1 MEKQSDQPWHALPA
15 EQVLQHH
22 GVDRTAGLSHDEVLR
37 RQQVHGPNRVSAHRG
52 TPLWLTFLM
61 QFNQPLVYIL
71 LVAVVVTAFLGEWVD
86 SAVILSV
93 VVINAVIG
101 FLQESKAEKAV
112 EALAQMVATDT
123 SVRRERQKQ
132 RVPSHQLVPGD
143 LTLLE
148 AGDRVP
154 ADVRL
159 YHARDF
165 HVDESA
171 LTGESLPVGKQSD
184 PVAHDTILAERKNLA
199 FAGALV
205 TKGQAE
211 GVVCAIGDR
220 TETGRI
226 GQLIASA
233 DELSTPLTKKIAHLS
248 RWLLWAILAVA
259 VLAFAVGVLRGN
271 PPSQMF
277 MAAVALAVGA
287 IPEGLPAAVTIVLAI
302 GVVRMAKRKAII
314 RRLPAVE
321 TLGSTT
327 VICTDKTGTLT
338 ENQMT
343 VREVHADGRAYMV
356 TGTGYGPTGEL
367 RLADVVVNTS
377 EHTALAE
384 CLRAGVLCNE
394 SELRDEG
401 GKIVVHGD
409 PTEAALLVAAQKG
422 GLVPTDVRRDAQ
434 VLDSI
439 PFASEQMF
447 RATMHATPTGKVIY
461 KVGALERLLDTCVDA
476 RGQGDAPTGLD
487 REGILRAAEG
497 IAGRGLRV
505 LALARRLVDAQYG
518 KLDLTNVASGF
529 TFLGLQG
536 MMDPPRP
543 AAIAAVRQCQL
554 AGIAVKMITGDH
566 LATARVIAAQIGL
579 HGREEN
585 GMLVAISGHDLEQVS
600 DQDLPELADRT
611 AVFARVAPEQKLRLV
626 RALQTHGHV
635 VAMTGDGVNDAPA
648 LKQADIGVA
657 MGVTGTEVAKGAASM
672 ILLDDNFASIEAA
685 VEEGRGVFD
694 NLTKFI
700 VWTIPTNVG
709 GAAVLI
715 IAILFGTVLP
725 ALPVQLLWVNLTT
738 SIFLGLMLVFEP
750 KEADLM
756 TLPPRDPKRPLLTFT
771 LLLRTG
777 LVSLI
782 TLSGAFWLFFYELN
796 AEGETEAAA
805 RTAVINVIVLVQ
817 IAYLFSC
824 RTLTHSLFTIGWFT
838 NRWAIVG
845 ALGMLAAQLAFT
857 YAPVMNTLF
866 HTAPIGLESWGRIA
880 CVAVAA
886 FVVVEVEKWI
896 RFGRHHD
903 TPATPK

>member
-1 MEKQSDQPWHALPA
+1 MEKQDDQPWHALPA
-15 EQVLQHH
+15 EQVLEHL
-22 GVDRTAGLSHDEVLR
+22 GVDRAAGLSQDEVRR
-37 RQQVHGPNRVSAHRG
+37 RQQVHGPNRVSAHQG
-52 TPLWLTFLM
+52 TPLWLKFAL
-61 QFNQPLVYIL
+61 QVNQPLVYIL
-71 LVAVVVTAFLGEWVD
+71 LVAAAVTAFLGEWVD
-86 SAVILSV
+86 SSVIFGV
-93 VVINAVIG
+93 VLINAVIG
-101 FLQESKAEKAV
+101 FLQESKADKAI
-112 EALAQMVATDT
+112 EALAKMVATDT
-123 SVRRERQKQ
+123 SVRRERQKR

-143 LTLLE
+143 LALLE

-154 ADVRL
+154 ADVRI

-184 PVAHDTILAERKNLA
+184 PIAHDTILAERKNLA

-211 GVVCAIGDR
+211 GVVCAIGDG

-233 DELSTPLTKKIAHLS
+233 DDLTTPLTRKIAHLS
-248 RWLLWAILAVA
+248 RLLLWAILAVA
-259 VLAFAVGVLRGN
+259 VLAFVIGVLRGN
-271 PPSQMF
+271 PPAQMF

-302 GVVRMAKRKAII
+302 GVSRMAKRQAII

-327 VICTDKTGTLT
+327 VICSDKTGTLT

-343 VREVHADGRAYMV
+343 VREVHADGCAYLV
-356 TGTGYGPTGEL
+356 TGTGYDPTGDL
-367 RLADVVVNTS
+367 RLADVVVKVP
-377 EHTALAE
+377 EHAALAE
-384 CLRAGVLCNE
+384 CLRAGVVCNE
-394 SELRDEG
+394 AELRHED
-401 GKIVVHGD
+401 GKLVVHGD
-409 PTEAALLVAAQKG
+409 PTEAALLVCAQKG
-422 GLVPTDVRRDAQ
+422 GLIPADVRRDTT

-439 PFASEQMF
+439 PFASEHMF
-447 RATMHATPTGKVIY
+447 RATMHATPAGKVIY
-461 KVGALERLLDTCVDA
+461 KVGALERLLETCVDA
-476 RGQGDAPTGLD
+476 RGPSDAPTALD

-497 IAGRGLRV
+497 IAGRGMRV
-505 LALARRLVDAQYG
+505 LALARRLVSAQHG
-518 KLDLTNVASGF
+518 KLSPEDAAGGF

-543 AAIAAVRQCQL
+543 AAIAAVRKCQN
-554 AGIAVKMITGDH
+554 AGISVKMITGDH
-566 LATARVIAAQIGL
+566 LVTARVIAAQIGL

-585 GMLVAISGHDLEQVS
+585 GVLVAISGRELEQVS

-626 RALQTHGHV
+626 RALQAHGHV

-657 MGVTGTEVAKGAASM
+657 MGITGTEVAKGAASM

-700 VWTIPTNVG
+700 VWTLPTNAG
-709 GAAVLI
+709 AAAVLI
-715 IAILFGTVLP
+715 VAILFGTVLP
-725 ALPVQLLWVNLTT
+725 ALPVQLLWVNMTT
-738 SIFLGLMLVFEP
+738 SILLGLMLVFEP

-756 TLPPRDPKRPLLTFT
+756 NRPPRDPKRPLLTFAVIM
-771 LLLRTG
+771 RTG
-777 LVSLI
+777 LVSVIMLI
-782 TLSGAFWLFFYELN
+782 GALWLFFHELYTV
-796 AEGETEAAA
+796 GESEAVA
-805 RTAVINVIVLVQ
+805 RTTVINVIVVVE

-824 RTLTHSLFTIGWFT
+824 RSLTHSLFAIGLFT
-838 NRWAIVG
+838 NRWAIIG
-845 ALGMLAAQLAFT
+845 TLGMVGLQLAFT

-866 HTAPIGLESWGRIA
+866 HTAPLGLESWARIA
-880 CVAVAA
+880 SVALVAFIA
-886 FVVVEVEKWI
+886 VEFEKWI
-896 RFGRHHD
+896 RFGRNGRGRV
-903 TPATPK
+903 TP